1 MKEGPLAFAVPQRSK
16 PEIAIVDTMEILR
29 VHVFVGL
36 PSGYTSS
43 ESRGLGGFVAEI
55 GYSRLRFFRAR
66 SLALSQGSN
75 RRCRENDLLDRSSW
89 QGHVKSNAS
98 AIAPLTPGLDATG
111 QGFRAFA

>member
-43 ESRGLGGFVAEI
+43 ESRGLGVLSLKSATAGFD
-55 GYSRLRFFRAR
+55 FFA
-66 SLALSQGSN
+66 LA
-75 RRCRENDLLDRSSW
+75 
-89 QGHVKSNAS
+89 A
-98 AIAPLTPGLDATG
+98 
-111 QGFRAFA
+111 